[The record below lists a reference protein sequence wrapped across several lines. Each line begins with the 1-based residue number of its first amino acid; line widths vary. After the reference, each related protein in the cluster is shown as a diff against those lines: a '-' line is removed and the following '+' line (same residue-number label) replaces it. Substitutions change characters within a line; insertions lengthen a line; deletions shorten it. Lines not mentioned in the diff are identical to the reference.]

1 MNITC
6 NDAKLL
12 IWLRQVLKRALFTL
26 LMQVDN
32 TSFWNKSHVMIQG
45 CPLPVL
51 LGSWLRWS
59 PPRSFPL
66 HTFSQKSLYLWTIV
80 NKVTCQWNHLTCTH
94 DRIKSLSMSALLSIY
109 LILAATILLAWGSNK
124 CLDERAKSVC
134 LLEDSHTGLQPKGR
148 EVAFLSV
155 ERTDAGEGV

>member
-1 MNITC
+1 MIETGFGTQMC
-6 NDAKLL
+6 PGHIIEASSQHKILE
-12 IWLRQVLKRALFTL
+12 QVSCDDTRL
-26 LMQVDN
+26 
-32 TSFWNKSHVMIQG
+32 
-45 CPLPVL
+45 PPPVL

-66 HTFSQKSLYLWTIV
+66 HTFSQKSLYLWIIV
-80 NKVTCQWNHLTCTH
+80 NKVTCQWSHLTCTH

-109 LILAATILLAWGSNK
+109 LILAATILMAWGSNK

-155 ERTDAGEGV
+155 ERTDAGKGV

>member
-1 MNITC
+1 MIHTGSGTQMC
-6 NDAKLL
+6 PGHIIEASSQQKFLE
-12 IWLRQVLKRALFTL
+12 QVSCDDTRL
-26 LMQVDN
+26 
-32 TSFWNKSHVMIQG
+32 S
-45 CPLPVL
+45 PPVL

-66 HTFSQKSLYLWTIV
+66 HTFSQNSRCLFTFHQQSHMSVKSLDLHTWSHQITINV
-80 NKVTCQWNHLTCTH
+80 L
-94 DRIKSLSMSALLSIY
+94 ALLSIY
-109 LILAATILLAWGSNK
+109 LILAATILLACGSNK

-155 ERTDAGEGV
+155 ERTDAGKGV